1 MPAPSG
7 WPRKVAALP
16 SKLFMSVGRS
26 DSSSG
31 MPYIFSLKGGC
42 GSGGEKLPGG
52 RGSKCFRAPSFNS
65 SGQGKGKFLTCP

>member
-31 MPYIFSLKGGC
+31 IAYILCRTLKGGV
-42 GSGGEKLPGG
+42 GLGDKGPKL
-52 RGSKCFRAPSFNS
+52 RGASQLACAIA
-65 SGQGKGKFLTCP
+65 QEM